1 MALAGG
7 LALSACGMQRQDA
20 NAPKG
25 NYPVQVTAASFPAAQ
40 TLSQHTKMV
49 IAVRNAGNRPIP
61 NLAISVCPGTCSY
74 PAPPGQGT
82 SSAVFDSNVDQDSL
96 NNPSQPVWVVETQP
110 GPCGFSCQSGGG
122 GTYATQ
128 NPDTWALGH
137 PLAPGATGT
146 FVWHVVAVRAGHQVV
161 AWQVAA
167 DLYSQA
173 HAVRP
178 NDGGPVAGTFAAAVS
193 SKPAQ
198 TYVNNNGQVVSGSG
212 QP

>member
-1 MALAGG
+1 
-7 LALSACGMQRQDA
+7 MQRQDA

-25 NYPVQVTAASFPAAQ
+25 NYPVQVTAASFPTAQ
-40 TLSQHTKMV
+40 TLSQHTKLV
-49 IAVRNAGNRPIP
+49 LAVRNAGKRAIP

-82 SSAVFDSNVDQDSL
+82 SSAVFDSNVNQDSL
-96 NNPSQPVWVVETQP
+96 NNPSVPVWVVEQQP
-110 GPCGFSCQSGGG
+110 GPCATLDYPTESHYSCQSGGAG
-122 GTYATQ
+122 AYATQ

-137 PLAPGATGT
+137 PLAPGSTAT
-146 FVWHVVAVRAGHQVV
+146 FVWHVVAVRPGRHVV

-167 DLYSQA
+167 DLYNQA

-178 NDGGPVAGTFAAAVS
+178 NDGGPVAGTFSTTIS

-198 TYVNNNGQVVSGSG
+198 TYVNNNGQVAPGSG